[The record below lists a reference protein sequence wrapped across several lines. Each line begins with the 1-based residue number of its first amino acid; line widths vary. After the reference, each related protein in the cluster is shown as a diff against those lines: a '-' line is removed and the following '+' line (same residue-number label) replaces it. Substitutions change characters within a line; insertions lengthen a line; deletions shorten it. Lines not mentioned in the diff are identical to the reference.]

1 MPKLYEAGWRQGS
14 ILTATLPFDAV
25 VMNTDGHHARHQSDH
40 GLWAV
45 ASQECELDLTE
56 CDDAHPTIELRAVH
70 AEKPPEDWGI
80 RSSRFRLSE
89 TEYVISTDPRLSVSA
104 AALTALLGDGA
115 ERRNPTPA
123 RSRAF
128 AIWLGLR
135 YDRPALPP
143 ELVPLAKRIAD
154 EVSRRQGRIV
164 AERVRDVL
172 MQFDETPD
180 PIHYSLF
187 AVIEDGADEN
197 AVREWLA
204 GIASRIPIDL
214 GIADE
219 IEAATADR
227 ISFRL
232 IEESYAAD
240 VTRLTWRPSEPEPT
254 GAT

>member
-14 ILTATLPFDAV
+14 ILTASLPFDAV
-25 VMNTDGHHARHQSDH
+25 VVNADGQIGRNQSDH

-56 CDDAHPTIELRAVH
+56 CDDVDPTIELRAVH
-70 AEKPPEDWGI
+70 TENPPQDWGI
-80 RSSRFRLSE
+80 RSARFRLTE
-89 TEYVISTDPRLSVSA
+89 TEYVVSTDPRLSVSA
-104 AALTALLGDGA
+104 AALTSLLADGA
-115 ERRNPTPA
+115 ERRDPSPT

-143 ELVPLAKRIAD
+143 ELVPLAKRVAD
-154 EVSRRQGRIV
+154 EVSHREGRIV
-164 AERVRDVL
+164 AESVRDVL
-172 MQFDETPD
+172 MQFDEARE
-180 PIHYSLF
+180 PIRYSLF
-187 AVIEDGADEN
+187 AVIEDGADQN

-204 GIASRIPIDL
+204 GIASRIPVDL

-240 VTRLTWRPSEPEPT
+240 VTRLTWRPSEPGPA